1 MDNKFKVGDKV
12 KITDDIADWLIDTT
26 NDKLYTPAIKIS
38 KGTVYDVIKTKN
50 EEDITIIDDAG
61 KEASILAC
69 YFDKVNVKESVLDSL
84 HKKQEQISNQ
94 HSEKEKTEKS
104 QDFRAVR

>member
-1 MDNKFKVGDKV
+1 MDNKFNVGDKV

-26 NDKLYTPAIKIS
+26 NDKLFTPAIKIS
-38 KGTVYDVIKTKN
+38 QGTVYDVIKTKN
-50 EEDITIIDDAG
+50 EEDITIIDDSG

-84 HKKQEQISNQ
+84 HKKQEQLSNQ
-94 HSEKEKTEKS
+94 HSDRTEKS
-104 QDFRAVR
+104 QDLREVR